1 MQSATKRQNKKIM
14 VKYGIELIFRFFSS
28 VGMNPASDFAQPY
41 PDLGPYQDF
50 SHSRPETY
58 VNKNSENCTT
68 CFYVLVPCLPQDIVP
83 KKIKYSEYLEI
94 IEKENK
100 EEDDL
105 Y

>member
-1 MQSATKRQNKKIM
+1 
-14 VKYGIELIFRFFSS
+14 
-28 VGMNPASDFAQPY
+28 MNPASEFAQPY
-41 PDLGPYQDF
+41 PGLGPNQDF
-50 SHSRPETY
+50 SHY
-58 VNKNSENCTT
+58 TT